1 MKKSYYT
8 NVQQQHTHT
17 KRPLKR
23 SLLDRVFRSWM
34 SATLFLVGWPI
45 FFYGQSKYE
54 RQHKPKIIQPKIL
67 IILSSDQQD
76 ALDKAEW
83 E

>member
-54 RQHKPKIIQPKIL
+54 RQHKPKIL

-76 ALDKAEW
+76 ALDKAES
-83 E
+83 ES